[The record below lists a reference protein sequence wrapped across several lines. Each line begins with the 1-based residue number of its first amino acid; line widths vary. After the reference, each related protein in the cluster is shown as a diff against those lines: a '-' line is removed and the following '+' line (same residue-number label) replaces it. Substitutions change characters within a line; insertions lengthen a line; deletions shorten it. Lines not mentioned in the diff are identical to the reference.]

1 MRSRRPALSSA
12 EIAQR
17 SHAVFDVP
25 RRTRLLLT
33 VAGLVG
39 VGLIAM
45 ESLVG
50 NQQQT
55 IEADKFIHFAGYG
68 LLALMFVLAL
78 RPALYIPV
86 LLLLFSLGMAIEAL
100 QVLNE
105 RSFELADQYA
115 NTLGLVLG
123 ALAGLVIRKLYAFI
137 RADLA
142 AAEVRRRLVR
152 YRAGELVSEQGE
164 LLRRFAII
172 KAGQVRLT
180 RIVDGKET
188 ELGILG
194 PGEAVGAVGV
204 IQGRPQYA
212 RAVAVVPTT
221 LYHMDLEQLLQS
233 TGGREQPAALLL
245 DALARYVRRL
255 GDRLVEAESEIEV
268 APSRRK
274 SARRSPG

>member
-25 RRTRLLLT
+25 RRTRVLLT

-55 IEADKFIHFAGYG
+55 IEADKIIHFAGYG
-68 LLALMFVLAL
+68 LLALTFVLAL

-86 LLLLFSLGMAIEAL
+86 LLLLFTMGMAIEAL
-100 QVLNE
+100 QLLNE

-123 ALAGLVIRKLYAFI
+123 ALAGLIIRKLYAFI

-152 YRAGELVSEQGE
+152 YRAGELVAEQGA

-180 RIVDGKET
+180 RVVDGKET

-212 RAVAVVPTT
+212 RAVAVAPTT

-245 DALARYVRRL
+245 DALARYVQRL

-268 APSRRK
+268 APSRR
-274 SARRSPG
+274 